1 MIKHSKIK
9 ENREK
14 IVPEKGKNPS
24 LFKRFKNLLGVGPHL
39 LLLGLLLEGL
49 TIVIRQ
55 WFSFYVPITFEL
67 QVILTVPCVT
77 LCLLGMIWFN
87 RSLNLIK
94 VNLLDEKKKLITR
107 GPFNYVRHPLYSTL
121 MLTIPPMMIIWFSD
135 FLFLIPWV
143 LLFIL
148 SHYVVSLE
156 ERGLIKTFGE
166 EYEKYRRFVP
176 SLLPY
181 KGSGGKRYREFSNES
196 TQNTFINRTT

>member
-1 MIKHSKIK
+1 MINRSKLK
-9 ENREK
+9 ENKEK
-14 IVPEKGKNPS
+14 INIEEDKNPS
-24 LFKRFKNLLGVGPHL
+24 LLKRFKNLLGVGPHL
-39 LLLGLLLEGL
+39 LLLGILLEGL
-49 TIVIRQ
+49 TIFIRQ

-87 RSLNLIK
+87 RSLDLIK
-94 VNLLDEKKKLITR
+94 VNLLDEKKKLITH

-156 ERGLIKTFGE
+156 ERGLIETFGE
-166 EYEKYRRFVP
+166 EYKKYRRFVP

-181 KGSGGKRYREFSNES
+181 KGAGGKRYREFCDVSI
-196 TQNTFINRTT
+196 QKAFINKTT